1 MPSANASRTPSNP
14 SPGTRSALKR
24 GERDAP
30 SAPAPASRP
39 SWFGRMRRAVRAFF
53 KHDLKLRRDR
63 GRVLIVLETPEEP
76 ARARPLSKPEK
87 AAQKEQQELAMAR
100 QELAAL
106 LDEDAR
112 LRSNFRH
119 LAFVEQAL
127 EKKGWRGLYKVPLD
141 VLQKALQ
148 QLEALVSNWSP
159 AGLAAL
165 RSKMAVAAID
175 REHNN
180 PEAEA
185 DAYRTAAVLDNPQAV
200 AVQVIN
206 DARAAAAVSAAADQQ
221 AAGDSIGEDED
232 AALRAAYEALGVVGE
247 SPAAVEVQPELGKR
261 HAAPPRR

>member
-1 MPSANASRTPSNP
+1 MPSVHAP
-14 SPGTRSALKR
+14 RSSSGSAT
-24 GERDAP
+24 AP
-30 SAPAPASRP
+30 SGNRVRADRVSASAAAPPARA
-39 SWFGRMRRAVRAFF
+39 SWFGRLRHAVRAFF
-53 KHDLKLRRDR
+53 RHNLKLRRDQ
-63 GRVLIVLETPEEP
+63 GRVLIVLETPGEP
-76 ARARPLSKPEK
+76 ERKRPLSKPEK
-87 AAQKEQQELAMAR
+87 AAQKEQQEL
-100 QELAAL
+100 ELARRELATL

-200 AVQVIN
+200 AVQVIQ
-206 DARAAAAVSAAADQQ
+206 DARAAAAVTAAADQQ

-232 AALRAAYEALGVVGE
+232 AALRAAYEALGVGTDG
-247 SPAAVEVQPELGKR
+247 PAAVDVQPELGKR
-261 HAAPPRR
+261 TAPPRR